1 MSLAKKTVKKEKKE
15 EKTTK
20 YIFVVGGVMS
30 GVGKGVTTSSIG
42 QILQARGYNVSAIKM
57 DPYINVDAGTMNP
70 IEHGEVFV
78 TEDGDET
85 DQDIGNYERFL
96 NKNIY
101 RENYMTTGRVY
112 QTVIARERNLEY
124 KGKCVQVVPHIP
136 QEIRDRIEKAVEKTK
151 ADIMIIEIGG
161 TVGEYENLLF
171 LEAARV
177 MKLYRPKDVLFV
189 IVSYLPIPNKIG
201 EMKTKPTQHAVRNLQ
216 SAGIQADF
224 LVARSERPIDM
235 ARREKLSVN
244 CNVALD
250 SVIAAPDADSIYD
263 IPLNFEKD
271 DLSARILE
279 KFGLP
284 IKKSNNEEWKKM
296 VAASKKTSPIIKV
309 GIVGKYFA
317 SGDFSLGDSYISVI
331 EAIKHAA
338 AQNKVKV
345 KIHWLSAEEVDK
357 SGPAKILKGLD
368 GIIVPQG
375 WGGRGAEGKIKAI
388 KYCRETGLPY
398 FGLCYGMQMAVIEF
412 ARHVAGL
419 KDANSSEVDPKTS
432 NPVIHIMPGQEKL
445 IAEKGY
451 GGTIRLGGWPCQIVA
466 GTHLAAAYGKFG
478 YQKIISERHR
488 HRYEFNND
496 YRDMFEKLGLK
507 IAGTSPDGNIVEAV
521 EIAKHPFFVG
531 VQFHPEYISRPL
543 APHPLF
549 VEFIRVCRGKNND
562 SLKN

>member
-1 MSLAKKTVKKEKKE
+1 
-15 EKTTK
+15 
-20 YIFVVGGVMS
+20 VVGGVMS
-30 GVGKGVTTSSIG
+30 GVGKGVTTASIG
-42 QILQARGYNVSAIKM
+42 QVLQARGYNVSAIKM

-70 IEHGEVFV
+70 VEHGEVFV

-101 RENYMTTGRVY
+101 RENYLTTGRVY
-112 QTVIARERNLEY
+112 QTVINRERNLEY

-136 QEIRDRIEKAVEKTK
+136 QEIRTRIERAVTKTK
-151 ADIMIIEIGG
+151 AEIMIIEIGG

-177 MKLYRPKDVLFV
+177 MKLYNPRDVLFV
-189 IVSYLPIPNKIG
+189 MVSYLPIPYKIG

-216 SAGIQADF
+216 SAGIQPDF
-224 LVARSERPIDM
+224 LIARSEWPVDM
-235 ARREKLSVN
+235 TRKEKLSIN
-244 CNVALD
+244 CNIPTEN
-250 SVIAAPDADSIYD
+250 VISAPDADSIYD

-271 DLSARILE
+271 NLSSRILE

-284 IKKSNNEEWKKM
+284 LRRKSNNIEWKKM
-296 VAASKKTSPIIKV
+296 VAASKIAAPVVHI

-338 AQNKVKV
+338 AAIKCRAR
-345 KIHWLSAEEVDK
+345 IHWLSAEEVEK
-357 SGPAKILKGLD
+357 KGTGVLKGMD

-375 WGGRGAEGKIKAI
+375 WGGRGAEGKIKTI
-388 KYCRETGLPY
+388 QYCRENGVPY

-419 KDANSSEVDPKTS
+419 KDANSAEVDPKTT
-432 NPVIHIMPGQEKL
+432 NPVIHIMPGQAQL
-445 IAEKGY
+445 IKEKGY
-451 GGTIRLGGWPCQIVA
+451 GGTIRLGGWPCRIIA
-466 GTHLAAAYGKFG
+466 KTHLAKAYEKFTP
-478 YQKIISERHR
+478 KKTVSERHR
-488 HRYEFNND
+488 HRYEFNNA
-496 YRDMFEKLGLK
+496 YREKFTALGL
-507 IAGTSPDGNIVEAV
+507 IVAGTSPDGAIVEAI
-521 EIAKHPFFVG
+521 ELADHPFFIG

-549 VEFIRVCRGKNND
+549 VEFIRVCKN
-562 SLKN
+562 K